1 MSHYLRFLSL
11 VVGSLLAGSFSS
23 PSYAWYDRTHMAVVE
38 AAGAPGLSYLAVGA
52 DMAKEKAANE
62 RFNHY
67 SNNPHGTVITVK
79 TVLDQAVLY
88 NSTAPDSGHLYGA
101 IIAALDTYR
110 ERKKDPTRYALY
122 PLGYAMH
129 YLGDLSMP
137 FHNIDYNAFNKANHA
152 GNDDVVNGEPRLV
165 SEIHSRMGKYATK
178 INPLKFRESLVTH
191 VAQLANR
198 STLLGYQL
206 QGNGTVVM
214 NKDTAYEQLAQ
225 SAALL
230 RAILVALDLPVSP

>member
-1 MSHYLRFLSL
+1 MSYYLRFLSL

-23 PSYAWYDRTHMAVVE
+23 PVYAWYDHTHMAVVE
-38 AAGAPGLSYLAVGA
+38 ASGAPGLSYLAVGA
-52 DMAKEKAANE
+52 DMAKEKASNE

-67 SNNPHGTVITVK
+67 SNNPHGTVK

-88 NSTAPDSGHLYGA
+88 NSTAPDTGHLYGA
-101 IIAALDTYR
+101 IIAALDSYR
-110 ERKKDPTRYALY
+110 ERKKDPTKYALY

-137 FHNIDYNAFNKANHA
+137 FHNIDYNDFNRVNHA
-152 GNDDVVNGEPRLV
+152 RNDGVVDGELRLV

-178 INPLKFRESLVTH
+178 INPLKFRESLATH

-198 STLLGYQL
+198 STVLGYQL

-214 NKDTAYEQLAQ
+214 SKDTAYEQLAQ

-230 RAILVALDLPVSP
+230 RAILVVLDLPVSP